1 MLSITFIVI
10 FFVIVFAINAKN
22 FGVKSFEEYATAR
35 GSFGVMAISLAV
47 FSTWYV
53 GATFTAFAGYSVG
66 YGFIGLYVLTYATL
80 TMLSM
85 YLVAEKTYIWG
96 KKYHISTQAEL
107 MDLRYKSSMVRLVV
121 GIAGIVF
128 TAPWLLMEWITQGV
142 IFNYATNGLISP
154 VVGMII
160 GIIVVLAYVS
170 LGGMKSVITANIF
183 QGAFMFF
190 VGTSVMIYMIFKF
203 AGGLSSGMD
212 SLVAN
217 YPETLTFP
225 GPGWELPTPFWTSI
239 IITSGLGGFMWPWVY
254 NKLFAS
260 DSIRSIKQSALIAPI
275 IGGIF
280 YVAFQLLGNV
290 LYMND
295 TARNNPEEA
304 YMWAAGQIGP
314 FVLALMSTVIMAT
327 SIATVSGIIQAMST
341 SISRDVAT
349 VIKKDISEKTAMKI
363 ARFSVFIIG
372 AICAVLAT
380 VDVGALINVA
390 LLSYQ
395 GIIMIFPVVILGL
408 YWKRAN
414 KEGAIAGMLV
424 GTIVSMTLTVTEP
437 AFIADLGWSAGVY
450 GLIIATII
458 MIIAGYM
465 RPIEPHVEELWKD
478 VEMARQ
484 NKKAISL
491 SATETEPIT
500 ANISLE
506 NK

>member
-1 MLSITFIVI
+1 MLSIIFIVI

-35 GSFGVMAISLAV
+35 GSFGVLAISLAV

-96 KKYHISTQAEL
+96 KKYHIGTQAEL

-154 VVGMII
+154 VVGMLI
-160 GIIVVLAYVS
+160 GIVVVLAYVS

-183 QGAFMFF
+183 QGTFMFF
-190 VGTSVMIYMIFKF
+190 VGTGVMLYMIFKF
-203 AGGLSSGMD
+203 SGGIAAGMD

-225 GPGWELPTPFWTSI
+225 GPGWELPSAFWTSI
-239 IITSGLGGFMWPWVY
+239 IVTSGLGGFMWPWVY

-275 IGGIF
+275 IGAIF
-280 YVAFQLLGNV
+280 YVVFQLLGNI

-295 TARNNPEEA
+295 TARNKPEEA
-304 YMWAAGQIGP
+304 YMWAAGEIGP
-314 FVLALMSTVIMAT
+314 VVLALMSTVIMAT

-363 ARFSVFIIG
+363 ARISVFIIG

-380 VDVGALINVA
+380 VDVGALINIA

-414 KEGAIAGMLV
+414 KEGALAGMII

-437 AFIADLGWSAGVY
+437 AFITNLGWSAGVY
-450 GLIIATII
+450 GLVTTTVI
-458 MIIAGYM
+458 MLIAGYAK
-465 RPIEPHVEELWKD
+465 PVETHVEDLWND
-478 VEMARQ
+478 IEIARS
-484 NKKAISL
+484 NKKSVPLPAVDPAL
-491 SATETEPIT
+491 
-500 ANISLE
+500 ANTNLKNE
-506 NK
+506 